1 MNAQPR
7 LAILRVVIAATAAA
21 VLISLA
27 LLIQQTPYTLTAFMF
42 VAQPLLALASVL
54 FVWTVFRDL
63 RRGGLL

>member
-42 VAQPLLALASVL
+42 VAQPLLALVFVL

-63 RRGGLL
+63 RRRELL